1 MSELR
6 LGYPAALLDADPVL
20 RAAGTGSGERRQEA
34 ASVADRE

>member
-6 LGYPAALLDADPVL
+6 LGYPAALLDADRVL
-20 RAAGTGSGERRQEA
+20 RVAGEGSGECRQEA